1 MNCHPNRS
9 KTKPNEVVKIKES
22 FSIKREPQ
30 TPPQTPPDNSMM
42 GEVYEVVEDVDNGY
56 YQDPL
61 HASTPNDMD
70 LGRRISAGAAALKV
84 SLEV

>member
-1 MNCHPNRS
+1 M
-9 KTKPNEVVKIKES
+9 VKIKES

-30 TPPQTPPDNSMM
+30 TPPQTPPDSM

-61 HASTPNDMD
+61 HASTPNMDID

-84 SLEV
+84 SL

>member
-1 MNCHPNRS
+1 M
-9 KTKPNEVVKIKES
+9 VKIKES

-30 TPPQTPPDNSMM
+30 TPPQTPPDNNSMM
-42 GEVYEVVEDVDNGY
+42 GGEVYEVVEDVDNGY

-61 HASTPNDMD
+61 HASTPNMDID

-84 SLEV
+84 SI